1 MATPQ
6 PLVTVARGQSSGNL
20 PTQATLPDTQSN
32 YAPLRQHGKSAR
44 PDELP
49 NQPEQPEQPP
59 PQFIPLLDLS
69 TTIIFGSISFVL
81 LFSLVG
87 IKGTIMTLSSSVLTP
102 LSVYHLI
109 RLTPTNLRLVKLGI
123 LSIFATL
130 IAVEFTTKQHCISLC
145 YSEYKTYESMAMAM
159 YDQHVPARCTKFCI
173 SSFSTFWQ

>member
-1 MATPQ
+1 MPHFGNTENLRVPMSF
-6 PLVTVARGQSSGNL
+6 PTNLSNLSNL
-20 PTQATLPDTQSN
+20 PLN
-32 YAPLRQHGKSAR
+32 
-44 PDELP
+44 
-49 NQPEQPEQPP
+49 
-59 PQFIPLLDLS
+59 FIPLLDLF